1 MTTSDLTLSPRFDA
15 ALALAIAL
23 HRGQRRTGSG
33 VPYIAH
39 LLSVSALVLEDHGGE
54 DEAIAALLHDAV
66 EDQGGLPTLAR
77 IRERFGDA
85 VADIVL
91 ANSDETWDDPE
102 RRTTKAPWRARKEKY
117 IADVAHKSPG
127 ALRVSLADKVHN
139 ARAIVADLALVG
151 PALWDRFTGR
161 RDGTL
166 WYYRALGEAFA
177 AVTPALLP
185 ESRLPA
191 MFAIAVAE
199 MTEAASG

>member
-1 MTTSDLTLSPRFDA
+1 MAPFDLTLSRRFDA
-15 ALALAIAL
+15 ALALAMDL
-23 HRGQRRTGSG
+23 HRRQSRTGSG

-39 LLSVSALVLEDHGGE
+39 LLSVAALVLEDHGGE

-77 IRERFGDA
+77 IRADFGDA
-85 VADIVL
+85 VAEIVL

-102 RRTTKAPWRARKEKY
+102 RGTTKAPWQARKEKY
-117 IADVAHKSPG
+117 VADIAHKSPG

-151 PALWDRFTGR
+151 PALWSRFTGR

-166 WYYRALGEAFA
+166 WYYRALADAFA
-177 AVTPALLP
+177 SVTPKKLP

-191 MFAIAVAE
+191 MFTIAVAE
-199 MTEAASG
+199 MTAAASG